1 MAASNEVFCRRAK
14 KEGFWHGPQGP
25 LSGQSDILTDIAEW
39 QIYKRSLASPAA
51 LLQANEKCA
60 RAAQNVAIYPRLA
73 VHNPRRRT
81 THV

>member
-1 MAASNEVFCRRAK
+1 HTDMKGGLQTFAAPCTKDGSA
-14 KEGFWHGPQGP
+14 
-25 LSGQSDILTDIAEW
+25 GQSDILTDIAEW
-39 QIYKRSLASPAA
+39 QIYERSLASPAA

-81 THV
+81 THVKPLP